1 MKITNK
7 FGLPETIMAF
17 ATRNHYNAGKSD
29 ITVTQLIDSPRVV
42 SLRKQ
47 YNDMLEQD
55 VSEMLWA
62 LMGTALHH
70 VLETQDTAN
79 HVNEER
85 LFVRMDGWMISGQ
98 IDSQIIEHDGVIIGD
113 YKFTS
118 AWAVMNEKPDWD
130 RQLNAYAFLVRKAK
144 NVPVKGLRIYALI
157 RDWNRRDIVKPGYP
171 QTPLITINIPLWSE
185 EEQDQYMSSRL
196 HVHSEADASMSLGGN
211 LEPCD
216 SEDRWQR
223 GETFA
228 VMNEKNMTGR
238 AKRVFEIKEDAEAYV
253 KENKGT
259 TIVFRPA
266 APTRCINNFCRV
278 AEFCDQFKQEQA

>member
-42 SLRKQ
+42 SLRKTHAHL
-47 YNDMLEQD
+47 MEQD

-70 VLETQDTAN
+70 VLETQDTGN
-79 HVNEER
+79 HINEER

-144 NVPVKGLRIYALI
+144 KVRVKGLRIYALI
-157 RDWNRRDIVKPGYP
+157 RDWNRRDVVKAGYP
-171 QTPLITINIPLWSE
+171 QTPLVTINISLWSE
-185 EEQDQYMSSRL
+185 EEQDQYMQSRL
-196 HVHSEADASMSLGGN
+196 HVHSEADATINLGGE
-211 LEPCD
+211 LTECAPD
-216 SEDRWQR
+216 ERWQR
-223 GETFA
+223 GESFA
-228 VMNEKNMTGR
+228 VMNEKNLTGR
-238 AKRVFEIKEDAEAYV
+238 AKRVFDVREDAEEYV
-253 KENKGT
+253 KNNKAT
-259 TIVFRPA
+259 VIVVRPA

-278 AEFCDQFKQEQA
+278 AEYCEQF